1 MIPNKLHLFLF
12 LIFLCPV
19 ISNGQ
24 KQANNWHFGDKAGL
38 NFNGTLSA
46 IGNGQLNTQE
56 GCSGYS
62 DPQTGQLLFYTDGD
76 TVWNK
81 NNQKMPNGIGLGG
94 HKSSTQS
101 GLVVPRPGSTTQFY
115 IFSVGA
121 WGGMNTTS
129 FGSPGSFNLNLVDM
143 TLNGG
148 LGDVTVKNQVI
159 LSPVCEKLTATL
171 HCNGV
176 DYWVVVHKYNSDK
189 FYSYLLTSGGLSA
202 VPVISTIGIMHA
214 DTLGGNGF
222 SAIGYMKIS
231 PDGKKLALACYTD
244 IRTVEIFDFNYNN
257 GIISNEIIDTSWA
270 DYHSNSGLY
279 GVAFSADN
287 SKLYVSNIN
296 DSTIY
301 PSSVYQYD
309 LSSNNA
315 NTILAS
321 KTTISTS
328 FTQAYGA
335 LQLAPNGKI
344 YLAKASSPKLDVINN
359 PNLSG
364 VACSYVADGLQM
376 GNQQGQ
382 HISRYGLPNFVEIF
396 NTPTKFKLT
405 YAGCGGTYTAIL
417 LDTIIPF
424 PVTVIWNFGDP
435 ASGGNNTSALF
446 EPTHIFSALG
456 TYNISLTIT
465 AGCTNFVYNTTVD
478 LTDSFQVDY
487 GPDQTICTG
496 NSVQLNNLFQYGL
509 NYQWNP
515 VSDLNCTTCSNPIAN
530 PTITSTYIVTIDD
543 GPGCHDE
550 DTIVINIT
558 NGVTAFI
565 SNDTAVCPGE
575 TVQLLAS
582 GGSSYLWFADSTLS
596 ALNIPD
602 PFATPVVATTYSVIV
617 SLPGCTPDTASVTV
631 SFLSPP
637 DIDAGPD
644 LTILNGNSILIDAIS
659 NGVSFLWEP
668 GGSLN
673 DSAILQPL
681 ASPTITTT
689 YIVITDNGFGCL
701 ATDTV
706 VITVNDGTIPVL
718 YFPNAFSPNED
729 GINDFFDYFNF
740 GFDKVWMRIY
750 NRWGELVYETDLQHD
765 GWDGTF
771 EDLSC
776 SMGVYVYYAVATDR
790 GQNYFFEGNFTLLR

>member
-1 MIPNKLHLFLF
+1 MIPNKFL
-12 LIFLCPV
+12 LIFLV
-19 ISNGQ
+19 IFLFPFLSNGQ
-24 KQANNWHFGDKAGL
+24 KQANRWYFGNKAGL

-62 DPQTGQLLFYTDGD
+62 DPHTGQLLFYCTGD

-81 NNQKMPNGIGLGG
+81 NNIPMSNGFGLGG
-94 HKSSTQS
+94 HYSSTQS
-101 GLVVPRPGSTTQFY
+101 SLVVPRPGSTTQFY
-115 IFSVGA
+115 IFTVGS
-121 WGGMNTTS
+121 WGGMQSTL
-129 FGSPGSFNLNLVDM
+129 SPGSFNLNLVDM

-148 LGDVTVKNQVI
+148 LGDVSIKNQVV

-171 HCNGV
+171 DCNGV
-176 DYWVVVHKYNSDK
+176 DYWVVVHKFNSDK
-189 FYSYLLTSGGLSA
+189 FYSYLLTAAGLSA
-202 VPVISTIGIMHA
+202 SPVISTIGILHA
-214 DTLGGNGF
+214 DSTVGNGF
-222 SAIGYMKIS
+222 EAIGYMKIS
-231 PDGKKLALACYTD
+231 PDGKKLALACYANA
-244 IRTVEIFDFNYNN
+244 RTVEIFDFNNTTGAIN
-257 GIISNEIIDTSWA
+257 NEILDTTWTNYA
-270 DYHSNSGLY
+270 GFSGLY
-279 GVAFSADN
+279 GVAFSQDN
-287 SKLYVSNIN
+287 SKLYVSSI
-296 DSTIY
+296 DSISL
-301 PSSVYQYD
+301 PNQVFQYD
-309 LSSNNA
+309 LTAGSNA
-315 NTILAS
+315 AILAS
-321 KTTISTS
+321 RIVINTSTS
-328 FTQAYGA
+328 QYYGA

-344 YLAKASSPKLDVINN
+344 YLAKAGSAYLDVINN
-359 PNLSG
+359 PDNAGASCG
-364 VACSYVADGLQM
+364 FASNGLQM
-376 GNQQGQ
+376 GNSQGQ
-382 HISRYGLPNFVEIF
+382 HTSTFGLPNFIEIF

-405 YAGCGGTYTAIL
+405 YDGCGGTYTAIL

-424 PVTVIWNFGDP
+424 PVTVTWNFGDP

-496 NSVQLNNLFQYGL
+496 NSVQLNNLYQYGL

-515 VSDLNCTTCSNPIAN
+515 VSDLSCTTCSNPIAN

-565 SNDTAVCPGE
+565 SNDTAICPGE

-596 ALNIPD
+596 EINIPD
-602 PFATPVVATTYSVIV
+602 PFATPVVTTTYSVIV

-771 EDLSC
+771 EDLPC